1 MLHKVER
8 EVMVCTTQG
17 NAQTVSLE
25 HIHDVED
32 IVHTLFYL
40 LTCLDSSV
48 QYFSVQVLVIYIYRY
63 INPVASYTVS
73 TKISQL

>member
-1 MLHKVER
+1 VLHKVER
-8 EVMVCTTQG
+8 EVMVCTTRG